1 MTKPREITREIVGA
15 GGSYRLTIVQD
26 KAEAPPFADN
36 MLRAL
41 FDEMGA
47 QGYYRFHPK
56 GPLDA
61 ALQIADPRV
70 IARLHSDGIEM
81 SMRWGP
87 GPENSVT
94 GSLSPPPGKKA
105 PELVKE
111 MSRRLEYLNGD
122 HWADLG
128 LNGSA
133 KPPMPAPSAS
143 VQPITIAPASAQAPS
158 RPALLD
164 KDEVLAF
171 EFLEKATANRT
182 ITGTRIREHLHKHHP
197 EPGNRG
203 FVGEAIARLEGKG
216 VLRRVRIENA
226 GEWQFT
232 EAYLSTRGRTLGGY
246 RPLPEVV
253 AGKPGVHRPP
263 VEARPALA
271 AVPKATSVAPVSSGS
286 EHPSLKKLKELYAN
300 LDGLSAE
307 RSRAVEE
314 VEAAQ
319 RAVRELDS
327 KVASAKEA
335 IAAAEEPLTKQELLA
350 ILLHRQVP

>member
-1 MTKPREITREIVGA
+1 MTKTREIVGS
-15 GGSYRLTIVQD
+15 SYRLTIVQD
-26 KAEAPPFADN
+26 KAEAPTFADK
-36 MLRAL
+36 MIRTL
-41 FDEMGA
+41 FDEMDA
-47 QGYYRFHPK
+47 QGYFRFHPK
-56 GPLDA
+56 GPLDPS
-61 ALQIADPRV
+61 LQIADPRV
-70 IARLHSDGIEM
+70 IARLHGDEIEM

-143 VQPITIAPASAQAPS
+143 AQSITIAPSSAQAPS
-158 RPALLD
+158 RPTPLD
-164 KDEVLAF
+164 KGEMLAR
-171 EFLEKATANRT
+171 ELLEKATANAT

-203 FVGEAIARLEGKG
+203 FVGDAIARLEGKG

-232 EAYLSTRGRTLGGY
+232 EAYLAAHGRTLGGY

-271 AVPKATSVAPVSSGS
+271 AVPKATSVAPVSDGS
-286 EHPSLKKLKELYAN
+286 EHPSLKKLKALYAD
-300 LDGLSAE
+300 LDHLSVE
-307 RSRAVEE
+307 QSRAVEQA
-314 VEAAQ
+314 EAAQ

-327 KVASAKEA
+327 KVTAVKDA

-350 ILLHRQVP
+350 LLLHRHIP

>member
-1 MTKPREITREIVGA
+1 MTKTREIVGS
-15 GGSYRLTIVQD
+15 SYRLTIVQD
-26 KAEAPPFADN
+26 KAEAPPFADK

-41 FDEMGA
+41 FDEMDA

-56 GPLDA
+56 GPLGPS
-61 ALQIADPRV
+61 LQIADPRV
-70 IARLHSDGIEM
+70 IARLHGDEIEM
-81 SMRWGP
+81 SMRWGA

-94 GSLSPPPGKKA
+94 GSLSPPVGKKL

-111 MSRRLEYLNGD
+111 MGRRLEYLNGD

-133 KPPMPAPSAS
+133 KPTMPAASPSAQS
-143 VQPITIAPASAQAPS
+143 ITIASPSAQAPS
-158 RPALLD
+158 RPAPLD
-164 KDEVLAF
+164 KDDVLARELF
-171 EFLEKATANRT
+171 EKATANKT

-216 VLRRVRIENA
+216 VLRRVRVENA

-232 EAYLSTRGRTLGGY
+232 EAYLTTRGCTLGGY
-246 RPLPEVV
+246 RPLPEVAV
-253 AGKPGVHRPP
+253 GNPGGRRPP
-263 VEARPALA
+263 VPARPALVP
-271 AVPKATSVAPVSSGS
+271 VPKAATTAPAAEEA

-300 LDGLSAE
+300 LDRLSAE
-307 RSRAVEE
+307 RSRAVEQA
-314 VEAAQ
+314 EAAQ

-335 IAAAEEPLTKQELLA
+335 IAATEEPLTKQELLA
-350 ILLHRQVP
+350 LLLHRQVA